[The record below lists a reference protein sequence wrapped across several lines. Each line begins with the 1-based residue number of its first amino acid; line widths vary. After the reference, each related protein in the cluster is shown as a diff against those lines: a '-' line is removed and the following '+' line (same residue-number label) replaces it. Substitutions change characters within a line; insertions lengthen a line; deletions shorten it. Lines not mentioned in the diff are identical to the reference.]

1 MPVAKSLRVLIVDD
15 QASIRGITRYI
26 LQQIGISQVTD
37 AIHGVDALEALR
49 VRPFDL
55 VVSDWNMDVMDGL
68 VLLKTIRAD
77 EKLKK
82 TPFIM
87 VTGQADK
94 SLVMT
99 AAKAGVNNYVI
110 KPFNAATLK
119 TKIEQ
124 VLGKLT

>member
-26 LQQIGISQVTD
+26 LQQIGINQVTD
-37 AIHGVDALEALR
+37 ASHGVHALEALR

-68 VLLKTIRAD
+68 ELLKTIRAD

>member
-26 LQQIGISQVTD
+26 LQQIGMTQVTD
-37 AIHGVDALEALR
+37 ASNGVDALDALR

-68 VLLKTIRAD
+68 TLLKTIRAD

>member
-26 LQQIGISQVTD
+26 LQQIGINQVTD
-37 AIHGVDALEALR
+37 ASHGVQALEALR

-68 VLLKTIRAD
+68 ELLKTIRAD